1 MLNWQL
7 YMSCVYSSLAAINKE
22 YAKEEIVELLDKIA
36 MAKEQEA

>member
-7 YMSCVYSSLAAINKE
+7 YMSCVYSSRAAIKKSNT
-22 YAKEEIVELLDKIA
+22 KEEITLLPHKIA